1 MLNLFRNLEKYVL
14 LNYFTISN
22 GEIKH
27 QNKSFF
33 KYFHLYKFFT

>member
-14 LNYFTISN
+14 YFTISN
-22 GEIKH
+22 EEIKH